1 VIFIAGDRSRSLAK
15 AAQVSLVPTLAAIR
29 VRSPLA
35 RLNLHPFG
43 PDRSQ
48 FASVMFILKRQDV
61 EISSIQHPNRDQQIP
76 ILHYQGQ
83 TFRLINVFKASQE
96 EEAKAFWRD
105 LTDNRGKA
113 CVLLEEP
120 ERYSVWGKVRLE
132 QLAGEVSESSKSTPY
147 TQACLLLLQAVYIDI
162 EDLLG
167 SRQAGLFEKNIT
179 EVFGQWRFPKAD
191 SPDAVKYL
199 LTTDPLSAGP
209 GSSGIPH
216 WEEHHVITLLQELH
230 RLGKQYFG
238 NASFVGR
245 AIDALQ
251 DMPDGERTQFMS
263 WLNQSPLGKL
273 WQ

>member
-1 VIFIAGDRSRSLAK
+1 
-15 AAQVSLVPTLAAIR
+15 
-29 VRSPLA
+29 
-35 RLNLHPFG
+35 
-43 PDRSQ
+43 
-48 FASVMFILKRQDV
+48 MFILKRQDV
-61 EISSIQHPNRDQQIP
+61 EISSVQHPNRDQQIP

-83 TFRLINVFKASQE
+83 TFRLISVFKASQE

-120 ERYSVWGKVRLE
+120 ERYSVWGKVRLD
-132 QLAGEVSESSKSTPY
+132 QLSGDAADSVKTTPF

-167 SRQAGLFEKNIT
+167 SRQAGLFQKNIS
-179 EVFGQWRFPKAD
+179 EVFQQWRFPKAD
-191 SPDAVKYL
+191 SPDAVQNL
-199 LTTDPLSAGP
+199 LTIDPLS
-209 GSSGIPH
+209 SSQVPP
-216 WEEHHVITLLQELH
+216 WEEHHLITLLQELH

-238 NASFVGR
+238 NTSFVAR
-245 AIDALQ
+245 AIDALE
-251 DMPDGERTQFMS
+251 DMPEAERTQFIS